1 MSHGLI
7 LNGHQPHPSSKG
19 ALNAAMAARIA
30 AFVTGQGHEAEQ
42 IATAAPF
49 DPDAE
54 VERVLRADVII
65 KQFPLNSMGLP
76 WSFKKYLDEVFTA
89 GMDGRLSTGDGRS
102 RKAPT
107 RNYGTGGRMACQRY
121 MLSVTLNAP
130 RQAFDTPDEPL
141 FQGASLEDVLAP
153 VHYNARFFGLSAL
166 ETFAA
171 FDVTK
176 NPAIE
181 DDFKRLD
188 RHLASELGP
197 VLEQGTG

>member
-49 DPDAE
+49 DPAAE
-54 VERVLRADVII
+54 VERVLRAAVIVRE
-65 KQFPLNSMGLP
+65 FPLAGLGGRRCGGEC
-76 WSFKKYLDEVFTA
+76 LDEVFTA